1 MVRTQGL
8 LTSSTKIQKRPS
20 RAQEGNSL
28 TLTEKT
34 RKAHAQAKLSSP
46 SEHIS
51 FFTIIKTQVTW
62 HGLTLYALNKS
73 FPVMKNYW
81 EVENLLC
88 IQAHLIMMVDNC
100 PLSSLRLLLATF
112 TSHDE
117 VFWTAWPLEL
127 AAASGLAA
135 VWPKFLPSL
144 YLFSTG
150 SSIYNW
156 PI

>member
-8 LTSSTKIQKRPS
+8 LTSSTIIQKRPS

-81 EVENLLC
+81 EVEKNLLC

-112 TSHDE
+112 TSHDD
-117 VFWTAWPLEL
+117 FWALRSREL
-127 AAASGLAA
+127 SC
-135 VWPKFLPSL
+135 V
-144 YLFSTG
+144 TIRVT
-150 SSIYNW
+150 SSSSCCCFW
-156 PI
+156 SFCSFRV

>member
-81 EVENLLC
+81 EVEKNLLC

-112 TSHDE
+112 TSHDD
-117 VFWTAWPLEL
+117 FWALRSREL
-127 AAASGLAA
+127 SC
-135 VWPKFLPSL
+135 VTIRV
-144 YLFSTG
+144 TG
-150 SSIYNW
+150 SCCCFWSFCSFRV
-156 PI
+156 

>member
-28 TLTEKT
+28 TLTKKT
-34 RKAHAQAKLSSP
+34 CKAHTQAKLSSP

-112 TSHDE
+112 TSHDD
-117 VFWTAWPLEL
+117 FWAEEL
-127 AAASGLAA
+127 SC
-135 VWPKFLPSL
+135 VTIRV
-144 YLFSTG
+144 TG
-150 SSIYNW
+150 SCCFWSFCCYFRVQTEYNSTYSVVS
-156 PI
+156 